1 MANAVEVKKDQK
13 PERSTPTRWEP
24 FESLRREVDRMFE
37 DFGRGFG
44 FGSPLSRS
52 MLRPSSAFE
61 GIWGKAP
68 AVDVCERENEYE
80 ITAELPG
87 LDASNVDVKLSE
99 GVLTIK
105 GEKEEKK
112 EEQQKDYHVSE
123 RRYGSFQR
131 FVSAARGHRRGQ
143 DPSEL

>member
-1 MANAVEVKKDQK
+1 MASAVEVKKDQK
-13 PERSTPTRWEP
+13 PERSMPTRWEP

-105 GEKEEKK
+105 GREGRKEGRAAEGLPRL
-112 EEQQKDYHVSE
+112 VATVRIISA
-123 RRYGSFQR
+123 